1 MKLVDVE
8 KFVQVINQQGVTII
22 DEATMKVVEREDIG
36 HFVILYDN
44 EPELY
49 SMDDAEPK
57 KRGRKSTKKTSTK
70 EKKSYEIGS
79 ADPINNYDDFL
90 RLIAKKLRITEQSTA
105 ILANDGWWICPIT
118 RELTELR
125 PMIVKQDK
133 NGYLAYI
140 KKNPLCKFSED
151 LLKGKSKYNFT
162 YSSFALLHEILVES
176 NFTRFVPKSIFRH
189 KKNRGNLG
197 VLKSIVSQSELLMR
211 TRIKIGNNDIAIIVN
226 TLGKRF
232 FREEKERLLKI
243 KIAKKQGKRP
253 EDIEISPE
261 EIEAKLGEIN
271 VLKEMSDTFKTIQ
284 KKAEAD
290 GVVIKNEKTF
300 EPYKQTYIPNF
311 ATYQMVSIY
320 MDICDLEKRTNASM
334 AAMVKET
341 KLWTHYL
348 VGIKGCGEVSAA
360 HIITSFDVYNTE
372 HPSSF
377 IRYVGLDQVPVTP
390 TRLDGSEITNAMATN
405 VIKLLFRDYELITQR
420 ADAFND
426 EVSEDNF
433 HIYSTDSLKSYKDFH
448 IIENIY
454 NDYHSAFE
462 DAEVSKDSDEDRYND
477 ITDDILVV
485 IQDNMDANTLFYR
498 IIENFD
504 VFEVQNEM
512 NEKVPVIRKRART
525 MSDKEITT
533 YISKEGKIKT
543 KYCLGYNSPLKAR
556 LLGVLF
562 NSFLYSP
569 GCGYDKIYRD
579 YKDQLQRRPDLVE
592 KVKEGKNP
600 PFHAMARRRTMQIF
614 LEDLWLAWRQLEGLP
629 INGGTYA
636 EGKLN
641 KFHRQGQRP
650 TLLEEPTKDKKKVK
664 VFY

>member
-8 KFVQVINQQGVTII
+8 KFVQVVNQQGVTII

-49 SMDDAEPK
+49 KMDEEDTTKRKRKTTAK
-57 KRGRKSTKKTSTK
+57 KEVK
-70 EKKSYEIGS
+70 EYEIGS

-90 RLIAKKLRITEQSTA
+90 RLIAKKLRVTENSTA
-105 ILANDGWWICPIT
+105 ILANDGWWICPIMKP
-118 RELTELR
+118 LTSLR
-125 PMIVKQDK
+125 PMVVKQDR

-151 LLKGKSKYNFT
+151 LLYGKTKYNFT
-162 YSSFALLHEILVES
+162 YSSFALLHEVLVEN
-176 NFTRFVPKSIFRH
+176 NFTRFVPKTIFRH

-211 TRIKIGNNDIAIIVN
+211 TRIKIGNNDISIIMN

-243 KIAKKQGKRP
+243 KMAKKQGKKP
-253 EDIEISPE
+253 EEIVISPE
-261 EIEAKLGEIN
+261 EIEAKLSEIN
-271 VLKEMSDTFKTIQ
+271 VLKEMSDTFKTIK

-290 GVVIKNEKTF
+290 GVTIKNEKTF
-300 EPYKQTYIPNF
+300 EPYRQTYIPNY
-311 ATYQMVSIY
+311 ATYQMASIY

-334 AAMVKET
+334 GAMVKET

-360 HIITSFDVYNTE
+360 HIITSFDIYNTE

-377 IRYVGLDQVPVTP
+377 IRYVGLDQIPVTP
-390 TRLDGSEITNAMATN
+390 KRLDGSEITNAMATN
-405 VIKLLFRDYELITQR
+405 VIKLLFRDYELITER
-420 ADAFND
+420 AERFG
-426 EVSEDNF
+426 ESVSDDNF
-433 HIYSTDSLKSYKDFH
+433 HIYTTDSIKTYKEFEILQDMYEKFH
-448 IIENIY
+448 
-454 NDYHSAFE
+454 DSFE
-462 DAEVSKDSDEDRYND
+462 LADLNKDRDEDKYND
-477 ITDDILVV
+477 ITDDIIVY
-485 IQDNMDANTLFYR
+485 IQDRMDASKLFYR

-512 NEKVPVIRKRART
+512 EEKVPVIRKRART

-533 YISKEGKIKT
+533 YLSKEGKIKT
-543 KYCLGYNSPLKAR
+543 KYCLGYNTELKAR

-562 NSFLYSP
+562 QSFLYSP

-592 KVKEGKNP
+592 RVKNGEKP

-650 TLLEEPTKDKKKVK
+650 TLLDEPTSDKKKVK
-664 VFY
+664 VVY

>member
-8 KFVQVINQQGVTII
+8 KFVQVVNQQGVTII

-49 SMDDAEPK
+49 KMDEEDTTKRKRKTTAK
-57 KRGRKSTKKTSTK
+57 KEIK
-70 EKKSYEIGS
+70 EYEIGS

-90 RLIAKKLRITEQSTA
+90 RLIAKKLRVTENSTA
-105 ILANDGWWICPIT
+105 ILANDGWWICPIMKP
-118 RELTELR
+118 LTSLR
-125 PMIVKQDK
+125 PMVVKQDR

-151 LLKGKSKYNFT
+151 LLYGKTRYNFT
-162 YSSFALLHEILVES
+162 YSSFALLHEVLVEN
-176 NFTRFVPKSIFRH
+176 NFTRFVPKTIFRH

-211 TRIKIGNNDIAIIVN
+211 TRIKIGNNDISIIIN

-243 KIAKKQGKRP
+243 KMAKKQGKKP
-253 EDIEISPE
+253 EEIVISPE
-261 EIEAKLGEIN
+261 EIEAKLSEIN
-271 VLKEMSDTFKTIQ
+271 VLKEMSDTFKTIK

-290 GVVIKNEKTF
+290 GVTIKNEKTF
-300 EPYKQTYIPNF
+300 EPYRQTYIPNY
-311 ATYQMVSIY
+311 ATYQMASIY

-334 AAMVKET
+334 GAMVKET

-360 HIITSFDVYNTE
+360 HIITSFDIYNTE

-377 IRYVGLDQVPVTP
+377 IRYVGLDQIPVTP
-390 TRLDGSEITNAMATN
+390 KRLDGSEITNAMATN
-405 VIKLLFRDYELITQR
+405 VIKLLFRDYELITER
-420 ADAFND
+420 AERFG
-426 EVSEDNF
+426 ESVSDDNF
-433 HIYSTDSLKSYKDFH
+433 HIYTTDSIKTYKEFEILQDMYEKFH
-448 IIENIY
+448 
-454 NDYHSAFE
+454 DSFE
-462 DAEVSKDSDEDRYND
+462 LADLNKDKDEDKYND
-477 ITDDILVV
+477 ITDDIIVY
-485 IQDNMDANTLFYR
+485 IQDRMDASKLFYR

-512 NEKVPVIRKRART
+512 EEKVPVIRKRART

-533 YISKEGKIKT
+533 YLSKEGKIKT
-543 KYCLGYNSPLKAR
+543 KYCLGYNTELKAR

-562 NSFLYSP
+562 QSFLYSP

-592 KVKEGKNP
+592 RVKNGEKP

-650 TLLEEPTKDKKKVK
+650 TLLEEPTSDKKKVK
-664 VFY
+664 VVY

>member
-8 KFVQVINQQGVTII
+8 KFVQVVNQQGVTII

-49 SMDDAEPK
+49 KMNEEDTTKRKRKTTAK
-57 KRGRKSTKKTSTK
+57 KEIK
-70 EKKSYEIGS
+70 EYEIGS

-90 RLIAKKLRITEQSTA
+90 RLIAKKLRVTENSTA
-105 ILANDGWWICPIT
+105 ILANDGWWICPIMKP
-118 RELTELR
+118 LTSLR
-125 PMIVKQDK
+125 PMVVKQDR

-151 LLKGKSKYNFT
+151 LLYCKSKYNFT
-162 YSSFALLHEILVES
+162 YSSFALLHEVLVEN
-176 NFTRFVPKSIFRH
+176 NFTRFVPKTIFRH

-211 TRIKIGNNDIAIIVN
+211 TRIKIGNNDISIIMN

-243 KIAKKQGKRP
+243 KMAKKQGKKP
-253 EDIEISPE
+253 EEIVISPE
-261 EIEAKLGEIN
+261 EIEAKLSEIN
-271 VLKEMSDTFKTIQ
+271 VLKEMSDTFKTIK

-290 GVVIKNEKTF
+290 GVTIKNEKTF
-300 EPYKQTYIPNF
+300 EPYRQTYIPNY
-311 ATYQMVSIY
+311 ATYQMASIY

-334 AAMVKET
+334 GAMVKET

-360 HIITSFDVYNTE
+360 HIITSFDIYNTE

-377 IRYVGLDQVPVTP
+377 IRYVGLDQIPVTP
-390 TRLDGSEITNAMATN
+390 KRLDGSEITNAMATN
-405 VIKLLFRDYELITQR
+405 VIKLLFRDYELITER
-420 ADAFND
+420 AKRFG
-426 EVSEDNF
+426 ESVSDDNF
-433 HIYSTDSLKSYKDFH
+433 HIYTTDSIKTYKEFEILQDMYEKFH
-448 IIENIY
+448 
-454 NDYHSAFE
+454 DSFE
-462 DAEVSKDSDEDRYND
+462 LADLNKDKDEDKYND
-477 ITDDILVV
+477 ITDDIIVY
-485 IQDNMDANTLFYR
+485 IQDRMDASKLFYR

-512 NEKVPVIRKRART
+512 EEKVPVIRKRART

-533 YISKEGKIKT
+533 YLSKEGKIKT
-543 KYCLGYNSPLKAR
+543 KYCLGYNTELKAR

-562 NSFLYSP
+562 QSFLYSP

-592 KVKEGKNP
+592 RVKNGEKP

-650 TLLEEPTKDKKKVK
+650 TLLEEPTSDKKKVK
-664 VFY
+664 VVY

>member
-8 KFVQVINQQGVTII
+8 KFVQVVNQQGVTII

-49 SMDDAEPK
+49 KMDEEDTTKRKRKTTAK
-57 KRGRKSTKKTSTK
+57 KEIK
-70 EKKSYEIGS
+70 EYEIGS

-90 RLIAKKLRITEQSTA
+90 RLIAKKLRVTENSTA
-105 ILANDGWWICPIT
+105 ILANDGWWICPIMKP
-118 RELTELR
+118 LTSLR
-125 PMIVKQDK
+125 PMVVKQDR

-151 LLKGKSKYNFT
+151 LLYCKSKYNFT
-162 YSSFALLHEILVES
+162 YSSFALLHEVLVEN
-176 NFTRFVPKSIFRH
+176 NFTRFVPKTIFRH

-211 TRIKIGNNDIAIIVN
+211 TRIKIGNNDISIIMN

-243 KIAKKQGKRP
+243 KMAKKQGKKP
-253 EDIEISPE
+253 EEIVISPE
-261 EIEAKLGEIN
+261 EIEAKLSEIN
-271 VLKEMSDTFKTIQ
+271 VLKEMSDTFKTIK

-290 GVVIKNEKTF
+290 GVTIKNEKTF
-300 EPYKQTYIPNF
+300 EPYRQTYIPNY
-311 ATYQMVSIY
+311 ATYQMASIY

-334 AAMVKET
+334 GAMVKET

-360 HIITSFDVYNTE
+360 HIITSFDIYNTE

-377 IRYVGLDQVPVTP
+377 IRYVGLDQIPVTP
-390 TRLDGSEITNAMATN
+390 KRLDGSEITNAMATN
-405 VIKLLFRDYELITQR
+405 VIKLLFRDYELITER
-420 ADAFND
+420 AERFG
-426 EVSEDNF
+426 ESVSDDNF
-433 HIYSTDSLKSYKDFH
+433 HIYTTDSIKTYKEFEILQDMYEKFH
-448 IIENIY
+448 
-454 NDYHSAFE
+454 DSFE
-462 DAEVSKDSDEDRYND
+462 LADLNRDKDEDKYND
-477 ITDDILVV
+477 ITDDIIVY
-485 IQDNMDANTLFYR
+485 IQDRMDASKLFYR

-512 NEKVPVIRKRART
+512 EEKVPVIRKRART

-533 YISKEGKIKT
+533 YLSKEGKIKT
-543 KYCLGYNSPLKAR
+543 KYCLGYNTELKAR

-562 NSFLYSP
+562 QSFLYSP

-592 KVKEGKNP
+592 RVKNGEKP

-650 TLLEEPTKDKKKVK
+650 TLLDEPTSDKKKVK
-664 VFY
+664 VVY

>member
-8 KFVQVINQQGVTII
+8 KFVQVVNQQGVTII

-49 SMDDAEPK
+49 KMDEEDTTKRKRKTTAK
-57 KRGRKSTKKTSTK
+57 KEVK
-70 EKKSYEIGS
+70 EYEIGS

-90 RLIAKKLRITEQSTA
+90 RLIAKKLRVTENSTA
-105 ILANDGWWICPIT
+105 ILANDGWWICPIMKP
-118 RELTELR
+118 LTSLR
-125 PMIVKQDK
+125 PMVVKQDR

-151 LLKGKSKYNFT
+151 LLYGKTKYNFT
-162 YSSFALLHEILVES
+162 YSSFALLHEVLVEN
-176 NFTRFVPKSIFRH
+176 NFTRFVPKTIFRH

-211 TRIKIGNNDIAIIVN
+211 TRIKVGNNDISIIMN

-243 KIAKKQGKRP
+243 KMAKKQGKKP
-253 EDIEISPE
+253 EEIVISPE
-261 EIEAKLGEIN
+261 EIEAKLSEIN
-271 VLKEMSDTFKTIQ
+271 VLKEMSDTFKTIK

-290 GVVIKNEKTF
+290 GVTIKNEKTF
-300 EPYKQTYIPNF
+300 EPYRQTYIPNY
-311 ATYQMVSIY
+311 ATYQMASIY

-334 AAMVKET
+334 GAMVKET

-360 HIITSFDVYNTE
+360 HIITSFDIYNTE

-377 IRYVGLDQVPVTP
+377 IRYVGLDQIPVTP
-390 TRLDGSEITNAMATN
+390 KRLDGSEITNAMATN
-405 VIKLLFRDYELITQR
+405 VIKLLFRDYELITER
-420 ADAFND
+420 AERFG
-426 EVSEDNF
+426 ESVSDDNF
-433 HIYSTDSLKSYKDFH
+433 HIYTTDSIKTYKEFEILQDMYEKFH
-448 IIENIY
+448 
-454 NDYHSAFE
+454 DSFE
-462 DAEVSKDSDEDRYND
+462 LADLNKDKDEDKYND
-477 ITDDILVV
+477 ITDDIIVY
-485 IQDNMDANTLFYR
+485 IQDRMDASKLFYR

-512 NEKVPVIRKRART
+512 EEKVPVIRKRART

-533 YISKEGKIKT
+533 YLSKEGKIKT
-543 KYCLGYNSPLKAR
+543 KYCLGYNTELKAR

-562 NSFLYSP
+562 QSFLYSP

-592 KVKEGKNP
+592 RVKNGEKP

-650 TLLEEPTKDKKKVK
+650 TLLDEPTSDKKKVK
-664 VFY
+664 VVY

>member
-8 KFVQVINQQGVTII
+8 KFVQVVNQQGVTII

-49 SMDDAEPK
+49 KMDEEDTTKRKRKTTAK
-57 KRGRKSTKKTSTK
+57 KEVK
-70 EKKSYEIGS
+70 EYEIGS

-90 RLIAKKLRITEQSTA
+90 RLIAKKLRVTENSTA
-105 ILANDGWWICPIT
+105 ILANDGWWICPIMKP
-118 RELTELR
+118 LTSLR
-125 PMIVKQDK
+125 PMVVKQDR

-151 LLKGKSKYNFT
+151 LLYGKTKYNFT
-162 YSSFALLHEILVES
+162 YSSFALLHEVLVEN
-176 NFTRFVPKSIFRH
+176 NFTRFVPKTIFRH

-211 TRIKIGNNDIAIIVN
+211 TRIKIGNNDISIIMN

-243 KIAKKQGKRP
+243 KMAKKQGKKP
-253 EDIEISPE
+253 EEIVISPE
-261 EIEAKLGEIN
+261 EIEAKLSEIN
-271 VLKEMSDTFKTIQ
+271 VLKEMSDTFKTIK

-290 GVVIKNEKTF
+290 GVTIKNEKTF
-300 EPYKQTYIPNF
+300 EPYRQTYIPNY
-311 ATYQMVSIY
+311 ATYQMASIY

-334 AAMVKET
+334 GAMVKET

-360 HIITSFDVYNTE
+360 HIITSFDIYNTE

-377 IRYVGLDQVPVTP
+377 IRYVGLDQIPVTP
-390 TRLDGSEITNAMATN
+390 KRLDGSEITNAMATN
-405 VIKLLFRDYELITQR
+405 VIKLLFRDYELITER
-420 ADAFND
+420 AERFG
-426 EVSEDNF
+426 ESVSDDNF
-433 HIYSTDSLKSYKDFH
+433 HIYTTDSIKTYKEFEILQDMYEKFH
-448 IIENIY
+448 
-454 NDYHSAFE
+454 DSFE
-462 DAEVSKDSDEDRYND
+462 LADLNKDKDEDKYND
-477 ITDDILVV
+477 ITDDIIVY
-485 IQDNMDANTLFYR
+485 IQDRMDASKLFYR

-512 NEKVPVIRKRART
+512 EEKVPVIRKRART

-533 YISKEGKIKT
+533 YLSKEGKIKT
-543 KYCLGYNSPLKAR
+543 KYCLGYNTELKAR

-562 NSFLYSP
+562 QSFLYSP

-592 KVKEGKNP
+592 RVKNGEKP

-650 TLLEEPTKDKKKVK
+650 TLLDEPTSDKKKVK
-664 VFY
+664 VVY

>member
-8 KFVQVINQQGVTII
+8 KFVQVVNQQGVTII

-49 SMDDAEPK
+49 KMDEEDTTKRKRKTTAK
-57 KRGRKSTKKTSTK
+57 KEVK
-70 EKKSYEIGS
+70 EYEIGS

-90 RLIAKKLRITEQSTA
+90 RLIAKKLRVTENSTA
-105 ILANDGWWICPIT
+105 ILANDGWWICPIMKP
-118 RELTELR
+118 LTSLR
-125 PMIVKQDK
+125 PMVVKQDR

-151 LLKGKSKYNFT
+151 LLYGKTKYNFT
-162 YSSFALLHEILVES
+162 YSSFALLHEVLVEN
-176 NFTRFVPKSIFRH
+176 NFTRFVPKTIFRH

-211 TRIKIGNNDIAIIVN
+211 TRIKIGNNDISIIMN

-243 KIAKKQGKRP
+243 KMAKKQGKKP
-253 EDIEISPE
+253 EEIVISPE
-261 EIEAKLGEIN
+261 EIEAKLSEIN
-271 VLKEMSDTFKTIQ
+271 VLKEMSDTFKTIK

-290 GVVIKNEKTF
+290 GVTIKNEKAF
-300 EPYKQTYIPNF
+300 EPYRQTYIPNY
-311 ATYQMVSIY
+311 ATYQMASIY

-334 AAMVKET
+334 GAMVKET

-360 HIITSFDVYNTE
+360 HIITSFDIYNTE

-377 IRYVGLDQVPVTP
+377 IRYVGLDQIPVTP
-390 TRLDGSEITNAMATN
+390 KRLDGSEITNAMATN
-405 VIKLLFRDYELITQR
+405 VIKLLFRDYELITER
-420 ADAFND
+420 AERFG
-426 EVSEDNF
+426 ESVSDDNF
-433 HIYSTDSLKSYKDFH
+433 HIYTTDSIKTYKEFEILQDMYEKFH
-448 IIENIY
+448 
-454 NDYHSAFE
+454 DSFE
-462 DAEVSKDSDEDRYND
+462 LADLNKDKDEDKYND
-477 ITDDILVV
+477 ITDDIIVY
-485 IQDNMDANTLFYR
+485 IQDRMDVSKLFYR

-512 NEKVPVIRKRART
+512 EEKVPVIRKRART

-533 YISKEGKIKT
+533 YLSKEGKIKT
-543 KYCLGYNSPLKAR
+543 KYCLGYNTELKAR

-562 NSFLYSP
+562 QSFLYSP

-592 KVKEGKNP
+592 RVKNGEKP

-650 TLLEEPTKDKKKVK
+650 TLLDEPTSDKKKVK
-664 VFY
+664 VVY